1 MPGKQV
7 QRRRGSTAQHA
18 VFTGALGEVTVDTD
32 KKVEVVH
39 DGTTPGGFPQAA
51 YRDIVTLQAAIAA
64 AQADADAAQGSAD
77 GLRADLASATDPD
90 KGSALMNWLL
100 EYTGAVA
107 LRQHAKNAERV
118 SVAVFGVTG
127 VGDDTV
133 AMQKALAWQ
142 LDMRD
147 TWQPSIGGG
156 LGSAVVNCP
165 VLTIP
170 NGWHVKA
177 QGLLEPPCFMISEGR
192 SSLESLDPAKDFFKG
207 ADSYK
212 VYLGYLNFIGGKSQ
226 VNVQNAN
233 INSGTW
239 TCDTCTFEGS
249 ADYAV
254 QFLNTSGAYPVTS
267 TQGILINCNFI
278 RCKRMVRSQCDH
290 TFHLGGWIQP
300 EGDYFDADTAAIW
313 CGGLYTMN
321 YTMLVP
327 GGTFPARARWFDVW
341 GAVRGIQNRFGGEGG
356 GLPVVY
362 WFATPTRYNAGTA
375 ESIEMG
381 VAFDQCTIYAGNAA
395 RPDRGIVNCRGQL
408 PPIVRITNGVNGI
421 TCPYI
426 VNESG
431 ANGGIPDLNVYLANL
446 STLWNND
453 NLHYELGYYFTGGK
467 KKWVGAALWPAELDT
482 YVYTDKPYIPR
493 KAKVKTSTSTSTVA
507 TGTTVAISLDGVD
520 YDGYGLRFQEG
531 VNWGI
536 RAPLGA
542 KFANITAFV
551 ELASHSANSLIY
563 TLRIYRL
570 NSPVADLQADVV
582 HSVAGIQRISVSG
595 RIATALNESFTLRMF
610 QNSGGPLTVTLASME
625 ITFD

>member
-18 VFTGALGEVTVDTD
+18 IFTGAIGEVTVDTD
-32 KKVEVVH
+32 KKVGVVH
-39 DGTTPGGFPQAA
+39 DGTTPGGFPLASA
-51 YRDIVTLQAAIAA
+51 RDVVTLTTAINE
-64 AQADADAAQGSAD
+64 AQADADAANANAN
-77 GLRADLASATDPD
+77 GLRADLNSTVDPD
-90 KGSALMNWLL
+90 KGSALLQWLL

-107 LRQHAKNAERV
+107 LRQDLKNAERV

-127 VGDDTV
+127 VGDDTL
-133 AMQKALAWQ
+133 AMQKAIAWQ

-165 VLTIP
+165 VLTVP

-177 QGLLEPPCFMISEGR
+177 QGLLEPPCFMVSEGR
-192 SSLESLDPAKDFFKG
+192 SSLESLDNTKDFFKG
-207 ADSYK
+207 SDSYK
-212 VYLGYLNFIGGKSQ
+212 VYLGYLNFVGGKSQ
-226 VNVQNAN
+226 VNLQNAN

-239 TCDTCTFEGS
+239 TCDTCTFEG
-249 ADYAV
+249 ANDYAV
-254 QFLNTSGAYPVTS
+254 QFLNTSGAVPVTA

-300 EGDYFDADTAAIW
+300 EADFFDTDTSVIW
-313 CGGLYTMN
+313 VGGLYSMN
-321 YTMLVP
+321 WTMLIP
-327 GGTFPARARWFDVW
+327 GGTFPARSRWFDVW

-362 WFATPTRYNAGTA
+362 WFATPTRYNLGTA

-395 RPDRGIVNCRGQL
+395 RLDRGIINCRGQL
-408 PPIVRITNGVNGI
+408 PPIVRITNSVNGI

-431 ANGGIPDLNVYLANL
+431 ANGGIPDLAAYLTNL
-446 STLWNND
+446 RALWNND
-453 NLHYELGYYFTGGK
+453 DLHYELGYHFTGNK
-467 KKWVGAALWPAELDT
+467 KKWNGNVLWPAELDT
-482 YVYTDKPYIPR
+482 YVYTDKAYVPR

-520 YDGYGLRFQEG
+520 YDAYGFRFQEG

-542 KFANITAFV
+542 KFANVSAYI
-551 ELASHSANSLIY
+551 ELATHASNNLIY
-563 TLRIYRL
+563 TAKIYRNNAL
-570 NSPVADLQADVV
+570 IPDLQADVV
-582 HSVAGIQRISVSG
+582 HSATGVQRVNLSG
-595 RIATALNESFTLRMF
+595 RVSTTLNESFTLRFF